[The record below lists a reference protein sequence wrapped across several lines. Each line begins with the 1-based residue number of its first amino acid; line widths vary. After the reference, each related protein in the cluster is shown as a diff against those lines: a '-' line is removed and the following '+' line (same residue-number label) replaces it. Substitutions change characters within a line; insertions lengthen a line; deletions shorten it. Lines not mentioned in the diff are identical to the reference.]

1 MKSLIDFTKYHGT
14 GNDFILIDARDEAF
28 PFNAFTKEVVAGWC
42 DRHFGIGADGLIL
55 IRSVEGFDFHM
66 DYFNSDGLRSSM
78 CGNGSRCAMHFAREL
93 GIIENHADF
102 MAPDGPHEAHFEGE
116 NVAVKMNVGKAEL
129 MPEGDWKADTGS
141 PHFVRFV
148 EGVDKIDVGNEGR
161 RIRESAPYR
170 TEGINVNFVEEI
182 TGGIKVRTYER
193 GVEAETLSCGT
204 GVTACALVYM
214 SRDNDVSGRI
224 EVETRGGKLEVDI
237 GELGVWLI
245 GPAEPVFR
253 GQIELN

>member
-1 MKSLIDFTKYHGT
+1 MIDFTKYHGT

-28 PFNAFTKEVVAGWC
+28 PVSAFTKEVVGRMC

-55 IRSVEGFDFHM
+55 IRAVEGFDFHM

-78 CGNGSRCAMHFAREL
+78 CGNGSRCAMHFARDL
-93 GIIENHADF
+93 GIIDNHADF
-102 MAPDGPHEAHFEGE
+102 MAPDGPHEAHFEGG

-148 EGVDKIDVGNEGR
+148 NGVDQIDVGSEGR
-161 RIRESAPYR
+161 QIRESDPYQKD
-170 TEGINVNFVEEI
+170 GINVNFVEEAN
-182 TGGIKVRTYER
+182 GGIKVRTYER

-214 SRDNDVSGRI
+214 TRDNDVSGRI

-245 GPAEPVFR
+245 GPAEPVFN